1 VQYKL
6 EVVVVPVSDVDR
18 AKAFYV
24 TQVGF
29 ALDVDHQ
36 PNEQFRVV
44 QMTPNG
50 SGCSVTIG
58 KGMAKMEPGSL
69 TGLQLS
75 VADIEAAHAD
85 LASRGVPVSSVQHHD
100 GTGFV
105 DGPGGDYN
113 SFFFF
118 DDPDGNGWAVQ
129 QSPLVRDAEAASA
142 S

>member
-24 TQVGF
+24 DQVGF

-36 PNEQFRVV
+36 PNDEFRVV

-58 KGMAKMEPGSL
+58 TGMAQMEAGSL

-85 LASRGVPVSSVQHHD
+85 LASRGVPVSTVQHHD

-129 QSPLVRDAEAASA
+129 QSPLVREAEAAAA

>member
-24 TQVGF
+24 DQVGF

-36 PNEQFRVV
+36 PNDEFRVV

-58 KGMAKMEPGSL
+58 TGMAQMEAGSL

-85 LASRGVPVSSVQHHD
+85 LASRGVPVSTVQHHD

-113 SFFFF
+113 SFLFF

-129 QSPLVRDAEAASA
+129 QSPLVREAEAAAA

>member
-1 VQYKL
+1 
-6 EVVVVPVSDVDR
+6 
-18 AKAFYV
+18 
-24 TQVGF
+24 
-29 ALDVDHQ
+29 
-36 PNEQFRVV
+36 
-44 QMTPNG
+44 MTPNG

-58 KGMAKMEPGSL
+58 TGMAQMEAGSL

-85 LASRGVPVSSVQHHD
+85 LASRGVPVSTVQHHD

-113 SFFFF
+113 SFLFF

-129 QSPLVRDAEAASA
+129 QSPLVREAEAAAA